1 MSIRVQAA
9 SYSLIILCVL
19 GAVGLL
25 APGPLVA
32 QLQSFESFVSGTVSW
47 DGGGSVNGF
56 QIELNDSAGRQSAR
70 ADVLPDGRFEIR
82 TFRAVDQHYVL
93 RVRDQ
98 SGQVVHD
105 DIVSAQASPLEVH
118 LRAPEQQRPVSG
130 VISAEELLE
139 EIPKKAM
146 REFTRAQKA
155 VQEGEIERAIAH
167 LQKAIRVHPRFV
179 EAHNS
184 LGVKFMLLGDYEH
197 AAAAFEQAVMLRP
210 DSVEPLS
217 NLGMALHGLKKYAES
232 ERLIRRALGFQPHAV
247 KTRYALALV
256 LSSQGGKEEEA
267 LEILAQVAGQ
277 FPEAHIHAARLLGC
291 RADSQGVLRE
301 VKAYLASGE
310 QRHRETAERW
320 LRKVQA
326 SAPASASVRIE

>member
-1 MSIRVQAA
+1 MSIRIQAA
-9 SYSLIILCVL
+9 SYSLIVL
-19 GAVGLL
+19 SVFGAVVLP
-25 APGPLVA
+25 APGPLLA
-32 QLQSFESFVSGTVSW
+32 QSQPFESSVSGIVTW

-56 QIELNDSAGRQSAR
+56 QIELNDSTGRQSSR
-70 ADVLPDGRFEIR
+70 ADVLPDGTFEVR

-105 DIVSAQASPLEVH
+105 DIVTAQASPLEVH

-130 VISAEELLE
+130 VVSAEDLLD
-139 EIPKKAM
+139 EIPRKAM

-155 VQEGEIERAIAH
+155 VQKGEIERAIGH
-167 LQKAIRVHPRFV
+167 LRKAIRVHPRFV

-197 AAAAFEQAVMLRP
+197 AAAAFEQAVLFRP

-217 NLGMALHGLKKYAES
+217 NLGMALHGLKKYAAA
-232 ERLIRRALGFQPHAV
+232 ERLIRRALDLQPHAV

-256 LSSQGGKEEEA
+256 LSSQSGKEEEA

-277 FPEAHIHAARLLGC
+277 IPEAHIHAARLLGC
-291 RADSQGVLRE
+291 RADSRGVLRE

-310 QRHRETAERW
+310 QKHRETAERW
-320 LRKVQA
+320 LRSVQA
-326 SAPASASVRIE
+326 SAPASGSVRIE